1 MSEKT
6 IETKRPTTT
15 TRLRMAIEE
24 MVTRG
29 VTPREIEAIC
39 RAMARTL
46 NNEANKASRETW
58 THIGKVVDIE
68 TYRDQ
73 NQPARF
79 YGALVELRRKFT
91 TRTTIAGVRIDF
103 LVGKRAFFID
113 AEQEPIDHR
122 RVVLEKYRYIPYFF
136 SPKFFA
142 GFEDED
148 LLEFIDVMTAEKDVD
163 PCAGK
168 RSEPKTR

>member
-6 IETKRPTTT
+6 TETKKPTTT
-15 TRLRMAIEE
+15 TRLRAAIEE

-29 VTPREIEAIC
+29 VSPREIETIC
-39 RAMARTL
+39 KAMARTL

-58 THIGKVVDIE
+58 THIGKVVNLEAYQD
-68 TYRDQ
+68 R

-79 YGALVELRRKFT
+79 YRALVELRRKFA

-136 SPKFFA
+136 SPRFFA

-148 LLEFIDVMTAEKDVD
+148 LLEFVDVMTAEHDID
-163 PCAGK
+163 PYTGN
-168 RSEPKTR
+168 RIEPKTH

>member
-1 MSEKT
+1 M
-6 IETKRPTTT
+6 
-15 TRLRMAIEE
+15 M
-24 MVTRG
+24 TRG
-29 VTPREIEAIC
+29 VSPREIETLC
-39 RAMARTL
+39 KAMARTL

-58 THIGKVVDIE
+58 THIGKVVNIE
-68 TYRDQ
+68 AYQDQ
-73 NQPARF
+73 NQAARF
-79 YGALVELRRKFT
+79 YRALVELRRKFA
-91 TRTTIAGVRIDF
+91 TRTTVAGVRVDF

-122 RVVLEKYRYIPYFF
+122 RVVLEKYQYIPYFF

-148 LLEFIDVMTAEKDVD
+148 LLEFVDVMTVEQDID
-163 PCAGK
+163 PDAGK